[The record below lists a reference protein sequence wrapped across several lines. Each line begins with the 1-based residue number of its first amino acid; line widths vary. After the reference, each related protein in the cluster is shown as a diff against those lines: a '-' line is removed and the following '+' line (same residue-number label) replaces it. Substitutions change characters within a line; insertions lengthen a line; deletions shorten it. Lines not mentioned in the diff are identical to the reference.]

1 MRIVVNFVI
10 MLLILHT
17 YAAFSQP
24 EPGVIED
31 DSTATIESTSEAI
44 ITGWER
50 TKEFWSDSSITARII
65 NRFLRDEKISIF
77 IIKVSTQNSVTTL
90 SGELES
96 KELAQRA
103 MDITI
108 ATEGVIEVIN
118 DLYIVTRKK
127 STAR

>member
-1 MRIVVNFVI
+1 
-10 MLLILHT
+10 
-17 YAAFSQP
+17 
-24 EPGVIED
+24 
-31 DSTATIESTSEAI
+31 
-44 ITGWER
+44 
-50 TKEFWSDSSITARII
+50 
-65 NRFLRDEKISIF
+65 
-77 IIKVSTQNSVTTL
+77 VTTL

-103 MDITI
+103 MDIAI